1 MAQPGFPDISEHS
14 LNQKIYQR
22 CHQHKNHPNQNTLD
36 INKVLHRAS
45 LGCNETLSDK
55 ILSQK
60 LVILLPLINSLRRNT
75 VMSFLIKHMEEDE
88 NLLTFIPAE
97 LQKHSRPSYRGIQIR
112 FVAYKNNVNL
122 YPVTT
127 RKEYLKRRERTS
139 IINITEKIFVT
150 HRKLIRETQKET
162 LSR

>member
-1 MAQPGFPDISEHS
+1 
-14 LNQKIYQR
+14 
-22 CHQHKNHPNQNTLD
+22 
-36 INKVLHRAS
+36 
-45 LGCNETLSDK
+45 
-55 ILSQK
+55 
-60 LVILLPLINSLRRNT
+60 
-75 VMSFLIKHMEEDE
+75 MEEDE